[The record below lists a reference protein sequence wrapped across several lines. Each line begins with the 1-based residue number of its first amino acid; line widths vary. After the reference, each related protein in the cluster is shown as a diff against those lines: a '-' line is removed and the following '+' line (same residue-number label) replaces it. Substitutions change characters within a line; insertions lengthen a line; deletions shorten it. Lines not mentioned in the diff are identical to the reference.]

1 MLLSNSDQPR
11 TISLFGATGSI
22 GNSTLDLIRQHKE
35 KFQIKVLTAH
45 KNLDELVKLSIE
57 FLPEIICISDEN
69 FYTQLKER
77 ISNPH
82 IKIVAGEEGL
92 LECASLDCDLHI
104 AAIAGFAGLKP
115 LLKGLEHCQMMGIA
129 NKEPIVAAGKFV
141 LDKAR
146 KNNVQILPIDS
157 EHNAIFQV
165 FETHNYSAVKNLYI
179 TASGGA
185 FRDLTLEECETKTPS
200 DALRHPNWSMG
211 QKITIDS
218 ATMMNKALEV
228 IEAHELF
235 NIPFENIKVLLH
247 PQSLIH
253 SMVEY
258 NDGSVLS
265 QMGSADMRT
274 PIAYMLGYPNR
285 IKTSGSILDFSNP
298 IHFDLSPLDNDRFP
312 AVNLAVNAANEGLS
326 SRILLNAAN
335 EILVEEFLNRQIAFG
350 RIVPYLFD
358 ILEKY
363 QQKSVET
370 LQDVYEIDRISR
382 IFTLEF
388 LKQQKG

>member
-1 MLLSNSDQPR
+1 MQKKCFKCEEEKPLDQFYAHSQMKDGHLNKCKECTKNDVRNKYLENSKD
-11 TISLFGATGSI
+11 INYVI
-22 GNSTLDLIRQHKE
+22 
-35 KFQIKVLTAH
+35 
-45 KNLDELVKLSIE
+45 
-57 FLPEIICISDEN
+57 
-69 FYTQLKER
+69 KER
-77 ISNPH
+77 KRGRDKQRRLYS
-82 IKIVAGEEGL
+82 G
-92 LECASLDCDLHI
+92 
-104 AAIAGFAGLKP
+104 
-115 LLKGLEHCQMMGIA
+115 MGKA

-146 KNNVQILPIDS
+146 NNNVQILPIDS

-200 DALRHPNWSMG
+200 EALRHPNWSMG

-285 IKTSGSILDFSNP
+285 IQTSGSVLDFSNS
-298 IHFDLSPLDNDRFP
+298 IQFDVSPLNNKRFP
-312 AVNLAVNAANEGLS
+312 AVNLAINAARSGLS

-335 EILVEEFLNRQIAFG
+335 EVLVEEFLNGQIAFG
-350 RIVPYLFD
+350 RIVPNLFD

-370 LQDVYEIDRISR
+370 LQDVYEIDQISR
-382 IFTLEF
+382 ILTLEF
-388 LKQQKG
+388 LKQKKG

>member
-1 MLLSNSDQPR
+1 MLYSNSDQPR

-45 KNLDELVKLSIE
+45 KNCSSLATLAEE
-57 FLPEIICISDEN
+57 FSPEMICISDESL
-69 FYTQLKER
+69 YTQLTET

-82 IKIVAGEEGL
+82 IKIVAGEQGL
-92 LECASLDCDLHI
+92 LECASVDCDLHI
-104 AAIAGFAGLKP
+104 AAITGFAGLKP
-115 LLKGLEHCQMMGIA
+115 LLKGLEHCRMMGIA

-146 KNNVQILPIDS
+146 NNNVQILPIDS

-200 DALRHPNWSMG
+200 EALRHPNWSMG

-285 IKTSGSILDFSNP
+285 IQTSGSVLDFSNS
-298 IHFDLSPLDNDRFP
+298 IQFDVSPLNNKRFP
-312 AVNLAVNAANEGLS
+312 AVNLAINAARSGLS

-335 EILVEEFLNRQIAFG
+335 EVLVEEFLNGQIAFG
-350 RIVPYLFD
+350 RIVPNLFD

-370 LQDVYEIDRISR
+370 LQDVYEIDQISR
-382 IFTLEF
+382 ILTLEF
-388 LKQQKG
+388 LKQKKG